1 MGETIVITSGK
12 GGVGKTTIT
21 ANLGIS
27 LSLLGF
33 SVVMVDADI
42 GLRNLDLV
50 MGVENKVRYHI
61 LDVSRGLCSLDEA
74 LITDSRSKTPL
85 CLLPASQSHFKEDIQ
100 KEDFSNLI
108 QSLKERFQYVLI
120 DSPAGIEY
128 GFNLSLRNAN
138 QGIVVVNPEVSSIR
152 DADRVISIL
161 EQKKIKPIYL
171 IINRVNT
178 ELLKK
183 HEIVSPEE
191 IQELLDIPL
200 LGIIP
205 EESSVVISA
214 NQGKPFAYQTQGKL
228 GQLFLTM
235 AKRITHTEIEAQE
248 TTLKSESLWNKVK
261 KSFIIKK

>member
-1 MGETIVITSGK
+1 
-12 GGVGKTTIT
+12 
-21 ANLGIS
+21 
-27 LSLLGF
+27 
-33 SVVMVDADI
+33 
-42 GLRNLDLV
+42 
-50 MGVENKVRYHI
+50 
-61 LDVSRGLCSLDEA
+61 
-74 LITDSRSKTPL
+74 
-85 CLLPASQSHFKEDIQ
+85 
-100 KEDFSNLI
+100 
-108 QSLKERFQYVLI
+108 
-120 DSPAGIEY
+120 
-128 GFNLSLRNAN
+128 
-138 QGIVVVNPEVSSIR
+138 
-152 DADRVISIL
+152 
-161 EQKKIKPIYL
+161 
-171 IINRVNT
+171 
-178 ELLKK
+178 LLKK